1 MSWVKRQE
9 NAEPRNK
16 ARARVTEVGL
26 APAETLAVVEMEEE
40 ISAEEPVETPEEVE
54 VEVETLAGAE
64 ETPVEAVETFKMKGT
79 GPVSYR
85 VGGGAVWSGVGMLAS
100 PWLEDTTPT

>member
-26 APAETLAVVEMEEE
+26 APAETLVMVEMEVE
-40 ISAEEPVETPEEVE
+40 ISVEEPVETSVE

-64 ETPVEAVETFKMKGT
+64 ETPVEAVETFKK
-79 GPVSYR
+79 
-85 VGGGAVWSGVGMLAS
+85 
-100 PWLEDTTPT
+100 